1 MNFSIETS
9 DNVNN
14 TYKIREQNADLL
26 VRVIVWDLSKN
37 NGLSGKYF
45 SFFSHRM
52 DTLDP
57 ESRKLI
63 SDVIE
68 RVREGVKHNANHAIE
83 EDVKKAFDA
92 RMNEISNY

>member
-1 MNFSIETS
+1 
-9 DNVNN
+9 
-14 TYKIREQNADLL
+14 
-26 VRVIVWDLSKN
+26 
-37 NGLSGKYF
+37 
-45 SFFSHRM
+45 M